1 MKLMIVGSGYV
12 GLVAGACLSEL
23 GHEIVCVDRDMT
35 KIEGLRSGVI
45 PIFEPGLDELILRN
59 AAAGRLTFASD
70 LAELNQGVEAVF
82 IAVGTPPSGID
93 QSADLSSVYA
103 VARDVARAASSGL
116 VIVTK
121 STVPVGTG
129 DKIADIM
136 RSTAPALRFRVAS
149 NPEFLREGNAIGDFM
164 APDRIVIGTDDDQA
178 SDVLERIY
186 APLTARGAP
195 LLSTS
200 RRAAELVK
208 YASNCFLATKISFI
222 NEVADLC
229 EAVDADI
236 GEVAAGMGL
245 DRRIG
250 SAFLNAGP
258 GYGGSCFPK
267 DCDAML
273 ATAGSNGVKL
283 NVVSSA
289 VAANT
294 ARKNAMAMRVLRALG
309 GGAEGKVVAVLGLTF
324 KADTDDVREAP
335 AFALIEGLKKAGV
348 SVRVFDPQG
357 MTHARRMLTDVEFCD
372 SALDAC
378 LGADCTVIATEWS
391 EFRAL
396 KVKSL
401 ARVMR
406 GRTIVDLR
414 NLLDHDTFADE
425 GFIVHSIGRTARLP
439 ALPALARG
447 GDPLAAPMAA
457 NSEDVSVFS
466 SNARGSAESAFRRR
480 VGGHVG
486 YGVTL

>member
-23 GHEIVCVDRDMT
+23 GHEIVCVDQDAT
-35 KIEGLRSGVI
+35 KVEGLRAGVV
-45 PIFEPGLDELILRN
+45 PIFEPGLDELVVRN
-59 AAAGRLTFASD
+59 AAAGRLTFASN
-70 LAELNQGVEAVF
+70 LAGLNNGVEAVF
-82 IAVGTPPSGID
+82 IAVGTPPSRID
-93 QSADLSSVYA
+93 QSADLSSVFA
-103 VARDVARAASSGL
+103 VARDVARAALTGL

-129 DKIADIM
+129 DRIAAIM
-136 RSTAPALRFRVAS
+136 RSTAPSLRFGVAS
-149 NPEFLREGNAIGDFM
+149 NPEFLREGSAIADFM
-164 APDRIVIGTDDDQA
+164 APDRIVIGVEDDRA
-178 SDVLERIY
+178 RDVLERVY

-236 GEVAAGMGL
+236 EEVAAGMGL

-250 SAFLNAGP
+250 AAFLSAGP

-283 NVVSSA
+283 NVISSA
-289 VAANT
+289 VAAND
-294 ARKNAMAMRVLRALG
+294 ARKKAMAMRVVRAL
-309 GGAEGKVVAVLGLTF
+309 EGDVKGSVVAVLGLTF
-324 KADTDDVREAP
+324 KADTDDVRVSP
-335 AFALIEGLKKAGV
+335 AFALIEGLKQAGI

-357 MTHARRMLTDVEFCD
+357 MAHARRILTNVEFCG
-372 SALDAC
+372 SAQDAC
-378 LGADCTVIATEWS
+378 AGADCAVIATEWQ

-396 KVKSL
+396 DAKTL
-401 ARVMR
+401 ARLMR
-406 GRTIVDLR
+406 GRTIIDLR
-414 NLLDHDTFADE
+414 NLLDHKALVAKGFA
-425 GFIVHSIGRTARLP
+425 VHGVGRPARLP
-439 ALPALARG
+439 ARAAVAQLGRARSNHRSVVRKQDRMDVAHRMAL
-447 GDPLAAPMAA
+447 
-457 NSEDVSVFS
+457 
-466 SNARGSAESAFRRR
+466 
-480 VGGHVG
+480 
-486 YGVTL
+486 

>member
-23 GHEIVCVDRDMT
+23 GHEIVCVDRDAT
-35 KIEGLRSGVI
+35 KIEGLRAGVV
-45 PIFEPGLDELILRN
+45 PIFEPGLDELVLRN

-70 LAELNQGVEAVF
+70 LAELNNGVDAVF
-82 IAVGTPPSGID
+82 IAVGTPPSSID
-93 QSADLSSVYA
+93 QSADLSSVFA
-103 VARDVARAASSGL
+103 VARDVARAASTGL

-129 DKIADIM
+129 DKIAAIM
-136 RSTAPALRFRVAS
+136 RSTAPALRFCVAS
-149 NPEFLREGNAIGDFM
+149 NPEFLREGSAIGDFM
-164 APDRIVIGTDDDQA
+164 APDRIVIGVEDDYA
-178 SDVLERIY
+178 RDVLERAY

-236 GEVAAGMGL
+236 EEVAAGMGL

-250 SAFLNAGP
+250 SAFLRAGP

-273 ATAGSNGVKL
+273 ATAGLNGVKL
-283 NVVSSA
+283 NVISSA
-289 VAANT
+289 VAAND
-294 ARKNAMAMRVLRALG
+294 ARKNAMARRVVRALEG
-309 GGAEGKVVAVLGLTF
+309 DAEDNVVAVLGLTF
-324 KADTDDVREAP
+324 KADTDDVRETP
-335 AFALIEGLKKAGV
+335 AFALIDGLKQAGI

-357 MTHARRMLTDVEFCD
+357 MEHARRILTDVEFCG

-378 LGADCTVIATEWS
+378 SGADCAVIATEWP

-396 KVKSL
+396 DVKTF

-414 NLLDHDTFADE
+414 NLLDHEAFAGD
-425 GFIVHSIGRTARLP
+425 GFVVHSIGRAARLP
-439 ALPALARG
+439 AR
-447 GDPLAAPMAA
+447 AAVAQLRR
-457 NSEDVSVFS
+457 
-466 SNARGSAESAFRRR
+466 ARGSDGSAVRKLDR
-480 VGGHVG
+480 VDVAHGMAI
-486 YGVTL
+486 